1 MADSTIN
8 GYQNPKYQQ
17 NPNLGVQ
24 PQAQAPV
31 NPAPTA
37 GNPNAVDNTP
47 QSDTFNQNP
56 AQAQESKNDQIVK
69 AAGFL
74 GSAVAINQIDKLYN
88 KACGGDY
95 DKTIL
100 AKFGRLGD
108 NIASKCSGNKTF
120 DAAEVFYN
128 NFKTKAKTFVNK
140 SPLLSSIVHTPTKP
154 ECSMV
159 TGFLETQR

>member
-24 PQAQAPV
+24 PQTQAPV

-37 GNPNAVDNTP
+37 GSPNAVDNTP

-69 AAGFL
+69 AAGF
-74 GSAVAINQIDKLYN
+74 
-88 KACGGDY
+88 
-95 DKTIL
+95 
-100 AKFGRLGD
+100 
-108 NIASKCSGNKTF
+108 
-120 DAAEVFYN
+120 
-128 NFKTKAKTFVNK
+128 
-140 SPLLSSIVHTPTKP
+140 
-154 ECSMV
+154 
-159 TGFLETQR
+159 